1 MKPCLP
7 TNSQSVPTG
16 PQWIYG
22 IKHDGF
28 RFICRRDGDRVRVFS
43 RCGNDY
49 TDRASGIA
57 PRRGGLHAAVTS
69 LCLALRMSLR
79 NPWVN
84 GEAADP
90 FLALLVIVL
99 FAALVVGCMLLFGR

>member
-1 MKPCLP
+1 MKPGGGG
-7 TNSQSVPTG
+7 QG
-16 PQWIYG
+16 PQWMY
-22 IKHDGF
+22 
-28 RFICRRDGDRVRVFS
+28 V
-43 RCGNDY
+43 
-49 TDRASGIA
+49 DRASGI
-57 PRRGGLHAAVTS
+57 PLRRGGLHAAVTS
-69 LCLALRMSLR
+69 LCLALGMSLR